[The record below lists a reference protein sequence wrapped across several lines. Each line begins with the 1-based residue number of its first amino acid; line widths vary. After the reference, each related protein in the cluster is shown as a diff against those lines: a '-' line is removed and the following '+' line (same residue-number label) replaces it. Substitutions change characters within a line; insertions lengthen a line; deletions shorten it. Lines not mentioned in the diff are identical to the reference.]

1 MLETL
6 SSLLWGWHVLG
17 LILAAGVHFS
27 LSTAFFQVRCFFT
40 WMRASPVSYTH
51 LTLPT
56 T

>member
-40 WMRASPVSYTH
+40 WMRASLRGSRG
-51 LTLPT
+51 
-56 T
+56 

>member
-40 WMRASPVSYTH
+40 WMGPLCADPGGKTEG
-51 LTLPT
+51 
-56 T
+56 